1 MVDVGQTCRTNRV
14 LNMSC
19 QKSDHKHIELPK
31 ALANLDPKAEF
42 KRNFE
47 ET

>member
-1 MVDVGQTCRTNRV
+1 MVDVGQKCRENRA

-19 QKSDHKHIELPK
+19 QTSDQQNIEIPK

-42 KRNFE
+42 KRNLG